1 MRHIPDY
8 SLWLGHA
15 GDAGDKHELMRLGI
29 GAVVDLAVE
38 EPPAVTGH
46 EMVYCRFPLLDG
58 ADNPPWLIRAAI
70 DMTATLLREKVPT
83 LVACSGGLSRSPVIA
98 AAALVQLGRPTLQ
111 DAMLFLAQ
119 FGHCDVSAGLL
130 QDVVNATVTQSP
142 T

>member
-15 GDAGDKHELMRLGI
+15 GDARDKHELMRLGI

-38 EPPAVTGH
+38 EPPAVTGR

-58 ADNPPWLIRAAI
+58 SDNPPWMIRAAI

-83 LVACSGGLSRSPVIA
+83 LVACGGGLSRSPVIA
-98 AAALVQLGRPTLQ
+98 AAALVKLGRPTLQ
-111 DAMLFLAQ
+111 DALLFLAQ
-119 FGHCDVSAGLL
+119 FGHCDVSSSLL
-130 QDVVNATVTQSP
+130 QDVVAAIVK
-142 T
+142 